1 MFPQIFPEPTNCEA
15 APGGVFWGSDQKNIC
30 QRYLPR
36 TMAEDFKKVLTDS
49 LKDGQRMIKGGG
61 QTGFSEKFD
70 VCHQCVA
77 VLMVEIMFSQGI

>member
-1 MFPQIFPEPTNCEA
+1 
-15 APGGVFWGSDQKNIC
+15 
-30 QRYLPR
+30 
-36 TMAEDFKKVLTDS
+36 MAEDFKKVLTDS